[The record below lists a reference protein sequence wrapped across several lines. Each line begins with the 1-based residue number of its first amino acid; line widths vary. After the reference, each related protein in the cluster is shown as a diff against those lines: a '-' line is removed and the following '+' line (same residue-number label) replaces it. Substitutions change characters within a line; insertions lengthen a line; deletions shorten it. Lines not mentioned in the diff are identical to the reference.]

1 MPVLMP
7 VLMNLL
13 RSMCL
18 LLSLAVV
25 ASLSACSSYFRDR
38 ASDYRTA
45 QELPPLILPPGQVS
59 RPIKPL
65 YPIPPSATEAKIEW
79 PKKFDA
85 PKPKPL
91 VLPAGAES
99 TSAPPE
105 TAATEKPVLTQD
117 GNTNPVLTVIG
128 DFNAIWDHLDVALR
142 ASRVK
147 VDDRDQRVGLYYLDL
162 PAADGKKTVY
172 QLRVTRSQ
180 SAYVL
185 ALQKDDDTLAPEA
198 ITRTLFESIVSHWP
212 SESGEINGKAR
223 TPLHR

>member
-1 MPVLMP
+1 MSVLMT
-7 VLMNLL
+7 LL
-13 RSMCL
+13 RSICL
-18 LLSLAVV
+18 LLSLTVLV
-25 ASLSACSSYFRDR
+25 SLSGCISYFRDR

-45 QELPPLILPPGQVS
+45 QELPPLILPSGQET
-59 RPIKPL
+59 RPVKPL
-65 YPIPPSATEAKIEW
+65 YPIPPSATEAKVAW
-79 PKKFDA
+79 PKKFEA

-91 VLPAGAES
+91 VLAADAES
-99 TSAPPE
+99 VAVPAEAVAT
-105 TAATEKPVLTQD
+105 TEKPVLTQD

-128 DFNAIWDHLDVALR
+128 DFNAIWDHLDIALR

-162 PAADGKKTVY
+162 LDADGKKTVY
-172 QLRVTRSQ
+172 QLRVARSQ

-198 ITRTLFESIVSHWP
+198 TTRTLFESIVSHWP